1 VWGRADAV
9 FLGEYQH
16 TLDKKGRVSLPAK
29 FRAETT
35 GSLVI
40 SKGFD
45 DCLWVFPAESFT
57 GFLDR
62 VVQEDDFRGN
72 ARKVRRHFMAGSV
85 ETELDSAGRITLPQV
100 LRDYASLDK
109 DVAITGSGDRI
120 EIWDSRAWEAYS
132 DETATNIED
141 FAEELADAGLP

>member
-1 VWGRADAV
+1 M

-35 GSLVI
+35 GRLVI

-45 DCLWVFPAESFT
+45 DCLWVFPADSYT
-57 GFLDR
+57 LFLDR
-62 VVQEDDFRGN
+62 LVAEDDFRGN
-72 ARKVRRHFMAGSV
+72 ARKVRRHFMAGAV

-100 LRDYASLDK
+100 LRDHAGLEK
-109 DVAITGSGDRI
+109 DVAITGNGDRI
-120 EIWDSRAWEAYS
+120 EIWDSEKWAEYS
-132 DETATNIED
+132 AQTADSIED
-141 FAEELADAGLP
+141 FAEELADASLP

>member
-1 VWGRADAV
+1 M

-29 FRAETT
+29 FRGEST
-35 GSLVI
+35 GKLVI

-45 DCLWVFPAESFT
+45 DCLWVFPADDYVT
-57 GFLDR
+57 FLDR
-62 VVQEDDFRGN
+62 VVTEDDFRGN
-72 ARKVRRHFMAGSV
+72 ARKVRRHFMAGAV

-109 DVAITGSGDRI
+109 DVAITGNGDRI
-120 EIWDSRAWEAYS
+120 EIWDSDTWAEYS
-132 DETATNIED
+132 AETAESIED
-141 FAEELADAGLP
+141 FAEELANASLP